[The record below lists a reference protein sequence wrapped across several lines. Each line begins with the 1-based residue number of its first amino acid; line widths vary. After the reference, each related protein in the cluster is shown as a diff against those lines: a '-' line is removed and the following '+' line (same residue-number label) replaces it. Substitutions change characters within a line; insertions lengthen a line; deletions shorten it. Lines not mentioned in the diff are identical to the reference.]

1 MNITKISINRPSLI
15 IVLFS
20 VFALL
25 GIIGFTNLGYELL
38 PDFNQPVVVIKTMY
52 PGAEPNEVETSVSRK
67 IEDALSNLEGVD
79 YLETKSMPNA
89 SVIIANLKY
98 GTDLSI
104 AMQDAQ
110 RYIDNIKKDLPADI
124 LSPVM
129 SKVSPNDL
137 PIISISA
144 TSSLPATEFY
154 QKMKDEYLPQIQ
166 QLKGVAEITLLGGEE
181 REIQVKADQD
191 KLKLYKI
198 SLYQVVEAIN
208 RSGIDLPA
216 GKAQTDKES
225 NSVRLTGKF
234 STVNDIM
241 NVQVA
246 MPAPGMPV
254 YVKDVATVID
264 GVKEVSSVSRY
275 NGVNG
280 IGLLLKKQGDAN
292 AVEVSKLVHTKLKQI
307 ESVNSKYGV
316 KFDVADDSTDMTIAA
331 VNSVVDDLILAV
343 ILVSLVMF
351 LFLRSYRN
359 SLIVLIAIP
368 TSLITAFAVMWLMG
382 FTLNLMTLLAMSLII
397 GILVDDAIVIL
408 ENIQRH
414 LDMGK
419 DKETAALE
427 GRMEI
432 GFSAISITLV
442 DVVVFLP
449 IL

>member
-1 MNITKISINRPSLI
+1 
-15 IVLFS
+15 
-20 VFALL
+20 
-25 GIIGFTNLGYELL
+25 
-38 PDFNQPVVVIKTMY
+38 
-52 PGAEPNEVETSVSRK
+52 
-67 IEDALSNLEGVD
+67 
-79 YLETKSMPNA
+79 
-89 SVIIANLKY
+89 
-98 GTDLSI
+98 
-104 AMQDAQ
+104 
-110 RYIDNIKKDLPADI
+110 
-124 LSPVM
+124 
-129 SKVSPNDL
+129 
-137 PIISISA
+137 
-144 TSSLPATEFY
+144 
-154 QKMKDEYLPQIQ
+154 
-166 QLKGVAEITLLGGEE
+166 
-181 REIQVKADQD
+181 
-191 KLKLYKI
+191 
-198 SLYQVVEAIN
+198 
-208 RSGIDLPA
+208 
-216 GKAQTDKES
+216 
-225 NSVRLTGKF
+225 
-234 STVNDIM
+234 M

-254 YVKDVATVID
+254 YVKDIASVID
-264 GVKEVSSVSRY
+264 GVKEISSVSRY

-316 KFDVADDSTDMTIAA
+316 KFNIADDSTDMTIAA

-419 DKETAALE
+419 DKHDAALE

-449 IL
+449 ILFLQVFVADMLKQFSIVVITSTLTSLLVGFTLCPG